1 MAVEVY
7 RGQYVTAE
15 EAVKYIDLYTISD
28 SCRNFNAVIDKLKD
42 ISSRIRELKEMGG
55 VETVSIGGKTFE
67 EPVIQYE
74 KAVNDLA
81 LYLAELSNTLINEG
95 FKALNRKQTLLNE
108 EARQADEK
116 MILDKIRET
125 KASSA
130 AEDTVLEEYTTIES
144 DSSELLSGGDSDE

>member
-15 EAVKYIDLYTISD
+15 EAVKYIDLYTIND

-116 MILDKIRET
+116 MILDKIREA

-130 AEDTVLEEYTTIES
+130 AEDSVLEEYTTIES

>member
-15 EAVKYIDLYTISD
+15 EAVKYIDLYTIND